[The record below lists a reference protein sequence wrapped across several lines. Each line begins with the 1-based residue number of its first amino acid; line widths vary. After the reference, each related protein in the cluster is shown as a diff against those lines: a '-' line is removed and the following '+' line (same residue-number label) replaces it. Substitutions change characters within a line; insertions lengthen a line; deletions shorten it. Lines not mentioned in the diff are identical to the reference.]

1 MSDHDLNAKRAHALA
16 GGGSLS
22 NSRSFEAS
30 LAGYSYISTKSQ
42 CIQERMSESVSDCNH
57 SSSCNHS
64 SHLVSN
70 YEYNFRI
77 SSSRRYDLMQG
88 IKKLPGMK
96 EYQVSKCMNFLPAQ
110 GGKREIELV
119 KRHDEQLAFKN
130 LKYCSSIWLCPV
142 CSSRIASERRSEL
155 AQAVE
160 VSGAYTALITFTL
173 AHSKNDTLEDLL
185 KALRSALNKV
195 KSGRWYQSFLQ
206 DHEIIAS
213 ASSLEFTYGSNGW
226 HPHIHWLI
234 FLNKKP
240 DVKALQ
246 SQLLGRYK
254 AFLEKSGNYASYYHG
269 IDVRASRKDV
279 SGYISKWNVIHEL
292 SNVQAK
298 RAKGDSL
305 TSWQLAQL
313 AVSGDKQAQAL
324 WLEYARATYRKKA
337 LTWSR
342 GARDLLGLG
351 QEKEDDEIIQDDEQ
365 VKESEHICSFEPQEW
380 YFIMDHG
387 LIGEVHHQ
395 ARIGG
400 AQAVNELMIRIRGKP
415 LQEFLNISQNF
426 ISYEVSE

>member
-1 MSDHDLNAKRAHALA
+1 MSAHEDKIKRAHALA

-30 LAGYSYISTKSQ
+30 RAGYSYNSTKAHD
-42 CIQERMSESVSDCNH
+42 IQERMSESVSDNGH

-64 SHLVSN
+64 SLLVSN

-77 SSSRRYDLMQG
+77 SSSKRYDLLQG

-96 EYQVSKCMNFLPAQ
+96 EYQVSKCMNFFPVN
-110 GGKREIELV
+110 GKREIELV
-119 KRHDEQLAFKN
+119 KKHDQQLAFKN

-142 CSSRIASERRSEL
+142 CSSRIASERRREL
-155 AQAVE
+155 ASAVE
-160 VSGAYTALITFTL
+160 KSGAYTALITFTL
-173 AHSKNDTLEDLL
+173 AHSKRDNLKDLL
-185 KALRSALNKV
+185 EALRSAVNKV
-195 KSGRWYQSFLQ
+195 KAGRWYEGFLEK
-206 DHEIIAS
+206 HEIIAS
-213 ASSLEFTYGSNGW
+213 ASSLEFTHGEKGW

-234 FLNKKP
+234 FLNKRP
-240 DVKALQ
+240 DSEAIKSELSVRF
-246 SQLLGRYK
+246 S
-254 AFLEKSGNYASYYHG
+254 AFLEKSGYYASSFHG
-269 IDVRASRKDV
+269 IDVRATRKDV

-298 RAKGDSL
+298 RARGSSL

-342 GARDLLGLG
+342 GARDLLGLDE
-351 QEKEDDEIIQDDEQ
+351 EKDDDEII
-365 VKESEHICSFEPQEW
+365 KEEEREADEHIVSFEPVEW
-380 YFIMDHG
+380 YFILDNG
-387 LIGEVHHQ
+387 LIGEIHHQ

-400 AQAVNELMIRIRGKP
+400 AQAVNEFMIRIRGKP
-415 LQEFLNISQNF
+415 LKEFLNNAQNF
-426 ISYEVSE
+426 TKESEVR